1 MSKKILP
8 AENDQENDQPK
19 NEQPSPCIDVLVKS
33 AELELELVP
42 FSSKLSDLPADSDLI
57 GMPKVA
63 TENHL
68 YSNESIKQTPFQL
81 PKSLLQIKLVPILVK
96 ILPDGEMAISSKVH
110 LLNKNYLTKTKEK
123 FASYLLNGAR
133 VSDVANQ
140 PTLEVQIKDDD
151 IFVKVQNT
159 KIEILRY
166 SSLISIFVI
175 TSFSSIVSDLGPFA
189 ESLIP
194 PATDGPTIHIALENV
209 GLILLPDVPPFY
221 EKTIASDLQIG
232 IEQLSI
238 AKLPNGSLSIGK
250 LTACPDIP
258 GLSAGPSSSSNEK
271 ESDKAPKPP
280 PRNRSLHV
288 QTKSGAT
295 QTDPTTSRSLSP
307 EQIEYNDGIIGDLQV
322 LIDC

>member
-1 MSKKILP
+1 
-8 AENDQENDQPK
+8 
-19 NEQPSPCIDVLVKS
+19 
-33 AELELELVP
+33 
-42 FSSKLSDLPADSDLI
+42 
-57 GMPKVA
+57 
-63 TENHL
+63 
-68 YSNESIKQTPFQL
+68 
-81 PKSLLQIKLVPILVK
+81 
-96 ILPDGEMAISSKVH
+96 
-110 LLNKNYLTKTKEK
+110 
-123 FASYLLNGAR
+123 
-133 VSDVANQ
+133 
-140 PTLEVQIKDDD
+140 
-151 IFVKVQNT
+151 
-159 KIEILRY
+159 
-166 SSLISIFVI
+166 
-175 TSFSSIVSDLGPFA
+175 
-189 ESLIP
+189 
-194 PATDGPTIHIALENV
+194 V